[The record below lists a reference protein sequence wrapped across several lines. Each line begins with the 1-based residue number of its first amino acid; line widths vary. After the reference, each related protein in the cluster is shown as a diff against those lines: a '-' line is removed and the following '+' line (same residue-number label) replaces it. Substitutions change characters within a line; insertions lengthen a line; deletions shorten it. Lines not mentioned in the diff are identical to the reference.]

1 MIALSLCVNIFLSMS
16 CLFYLK
22 QSHFRHIVLVKSA
35 HSTYVLSSPP
45 RFCTYYGNNS
55 LYVNDKAL
63 FHPVM
68 SLVLIAFITVIILR
82 VLFLTHLLRQLL
94 QLVTGNIIHLLFA
107 ASYLFADNYY
117 RNNFKRTSCLPFITV
132 IISFFTLSLS
142 YLLP

>member
-1 MIALSLCVNIFLSMS
+1 MIVLPLCVKIILSAS
-16 CLFYLK
+16 CLFYLM
-22 QSHFRHIVLVKSA
+22 QSHFRYLFLAKSA

-55 LYVNDKAL
+55 LYSNDKSL

-94 QLVTGNIIHLLFA
+94 HLVTGSITHLLL
-107 ASYLFADNYY
+107 SQHISLQII
-117 RNNFKRTSCLPFITV
+117 ITV
-132 IISFFTLSLS
+132 IILNVHHICR
-142 YLLP
+142 LLR